1 MTKTSAFNT
10 ATAKAAAF
18 AAAFVLF
25 APLAIAALKQAAQI
39 VG

>member
-1 MTKTSAFNT
+1 MTKISVFNSA
-10 ATAKAAAF
+10 AVKAAAF

-25 APLAIAALKQAAQI
+25 APLAIATLTQAAQI